1 MSEGPRHAAMVPRHI
16 GETNVKRK
24 ATWYHAGCDVCVSA
38 ENALVAALDPQQLDV
53 EKVDVGRARARID
66 EAKKRGVKTLPALV
80 VGDDVFH
87 VNFGANLADLG

>member
-1 MSEGPRHAAMVPRHI
+1 M
-16 GETNVKRK
+16 KRK

-38 ENALVAALDPQQLDV
+38 ENSLVAALDAEKLDI
-53 EKVDVGRARARID
+53 EKVDVGRTRARID
-66 EAKKRGVKTLPALV
+66 EARRRGVKTLPALV

>member
-1 MSEGPRHAAMVPRHI
+1 MRATRHVPRPI
-16 GETNVKRK
+16 METNVKKK

-38 ENALVAALDPQQLDV
+38 ENA
-53 EKVDVGRARARID
+53 RARIA
-66 EAKKRGVKTLPALV
+66 EAKQRGVKTIPALV

>member
-1 MSEGPRHAAMVPRHI
+1 LAIRRARAKVRATRHVPRTI
-16 GETNVKRK
+16 METNVKKK

-38 ENALVAALDPQQLDV
+38 ENGP
-53 EKVDVGRARARID
+53 
-66 EAKKRGVKTLPALV
+66 LPALV

>member
-1 MSEGPRHAAMVPRHI
+1 MRATRHVPRTI
-16 GETNVKRK
+16 METNVKKK

-38 ENALVAALDPQQLDV
+38 ENGLLSVLDAQKLDV
-53 EKVDVGRARARID
+53 DKVDLGRARARIA
-66 EAKKRGVKTLPALV
+66 EAKQRGVKTIPALV

>member
-1 MSEGPRHAAMVPRHI
+1 M
-16 GETNVKRK
+16 KKK

-38 ENALVAALDPQQLDV
+38 ENGLLAVLDAQQLDV
-53 EKVDVGRARARID
+53 DKVDLGRTRARIA
-66 EAKKRGVKTLPALV
+66 EAKQRGVKTIPALV